1 MDPEN
6 PYSVSKTEEVLALLN
21 RYNHSEQASHISAK
35 PQSFSGHLAE
45 HHETT
50 APFEGDRPER
60 AFWSF
65 AVPKDAFGKP
75 RNPFLGALNLMRKQL
90 NADAASLEKQASTT
104 DTEKLRIVLG
114 SSEQFAS
121 SPRAPRCHSA
131 SRMALLGDGSSHR
144 AWMSDFSV

>member
-21 RYNHSEQASHISAK
+21 RHNHSEGALHISTK
-35 PQSFSGHLAE
+35 PQAFPAHLSGH
-45 HHETT
+45 HEVA
-50 APFEGDRPER
+50 APFDGENTEGS
-60 AFWSF
+60 FWSF

-75 RNPFLGALNLMRKQL
+75 RNPFLGAINLMRKQL

-104 DTEKLRIVLG
+104 DIEKLRIVLG

-121 SPRAPRCHSA
+121 SPRAPRCTPQVPSTPW
-131 SRMALLGDGSSHR
+131 LDL
-144 AWMSDFSV
+144 